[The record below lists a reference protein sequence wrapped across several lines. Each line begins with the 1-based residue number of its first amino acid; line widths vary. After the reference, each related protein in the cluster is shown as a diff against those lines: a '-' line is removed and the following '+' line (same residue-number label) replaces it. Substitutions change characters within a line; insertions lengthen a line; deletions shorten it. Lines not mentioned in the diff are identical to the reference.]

1 MNALADLADESSIS
15 PDILVSIYQFIW
27 D

>member
-1 MNALADLADESSIS
+1 MNALADLADESRP
-15 PDILVSIYQFIW
+15 PDTLVCIYQFIW